1 MSDSHDHQR
10 AEKLREALASVADQ
24 IPLETEASGAARM
37 QTFGAAFAMASKMV
51 SVSPGAVVDSVQ
63 EGDPIEELVTR
74 WESLSPEEMES
85 SWRDYTTDPYV
96 GFGEGWVGKVDQAAI
111 DHWIGSD
118 ELKTALA
125 DYPIYSPRK
134 VKIENLRVVH
144 LGADRAAATYR
155 VEEEHTNGKV
165 TAGNALAVL
174 MLDGGGWKIV
184 AASKGGRNASEVK
197 A

>member
-1 MSDSHDHQR
+1 MSDSHDTQR
-10 AEKLREALASVADQ
+10 ADRLREALASVADQ
-24 IPLETEASGAARM
+24 IPLETESSGESRM

-51 SVSPGAVVDSVQ
+51 SVSPGQVEAAVKQ
-63 EGDPIEELVTR
+63 GDPIEDLVGR
-74 WESLSPEEMES
+74 WEGLSPQEMES
-85 SWRDYTTDPYV
+85 SWRDYATDPYV

-111 DHWIGSD
+111 DHWIGSS
-118 ELKTALA
+118 ELKKALA

-134 VKIENLRVVH
+134 VKIENLQVVH

-165 TAGNALAVL
+165 TAGNAVAVL
-174 MLDGGGWKIV
+174 MLDGGSWKIV